1 MLAFG
6 SSPDDD
12 DITAERKRLYV
23 GSSILTPL
31 VLGALGV
38 VYLIEG
44 EAAAGWDYV
53 IIDLWIWALLPVFG
67 RTRNV
72 TFVFWLAAVPVL
84 PAHLVA
90 ILALGDIMHSGGI
103 VLWGLAFPIAT
114 GLVFVPI
121 RHMIPLFAMYTVN
134 LVVCLLVV
142 PADRSSLPHDVERVI
157 LTVNLTALSV
167 FAVAILGLFVNQ
179 RDKAH
184 RMLREEQRRGRELL
198 LSILPETV
206 ADELTR
212 APRVIADAFDDVSVL
227 FADVVGFTPMSE
239 QLTPTELVELLD
251 ELFAHFDGLVE
262 QAGLEKIK
270 TIGDAYM
277 VAAGIPLPRPDH
289 AAAIVE
295 LGLRMQATA
304 QSREFHGRQLQL
316 RIGVNSGPVVAGVIG
331 RRKFSYD
338 LWGDVVN
345 TASRMESH
353 GVPGRLHITEA
364 THHLVAARFDC
375 ESRGAVEIRGK
386 GLLTTWLVN
395 ERRDLRPHPHPKG
408 VGNSHGL

>member
-1 MLAFG
+1 LRVISRVLALG
-6 SSPDDD
+6 ANADDD
-12 DITAERKRLYV
+12 DVTAQRKRLYM
-23 GSSILTPL
+23 GSSTVTPAL
-31 VLGALGV
+31 LGALGV
-38 VYLIEG
+38 VYVLEG
-44 EAAAGWDYV
+44 EPVAGWDY
-53 IIDLWIWALLPVFG
+53 ITIDLWIWALIPVFLV
-67 RTRNV
+67 THNV
-72 TFVFWLAAVPVL
+72 ILGFWLAAVPTL
-84 PAHLVA
+84 PAHLIA
-90 ILALGDIMHSGGI
+90 ILALGDITHSGGI
-103 VLWGLAFPIAT
+103 VLWGLAFPVAT
-114 GLVFVPI
+114 SVVFVPI
-121 RHMIPLFAMYTVN
+121 WQMIPLFAMFVAN
-134 LVVCLLVV
+134 LVVCTLIV
-142 PADRSSLPHDVERVI
+142 PADRSSLSHGLEQTILVI
-157 LTVNLTALSV
+157 NLAGLSA
-167 FAVAILGLFVNQ
+167 FAVAILGLFVNE

-198 LSILPETV
+198 LSILPEAV

-212 APRVIADAFDDVSVL
+212 APRVIADAFEDVSVL

-251 ELFAHFDGLVE
+251 ELFAHFDGLVD

-289 AAAIVE
+289 ATAIVE

-304 QSREFHGRQLQL
+304 EARAFGGRHLQL
-316 RIGVNSGPVVAGVIG
+316 RIGVNSGSVVAGVIG

-364 THHLVAARFDC
+364 THALVADRFDC
-375 ESRGAVEIRGK
+375 ESRGMVEIRGK
-386 GLLTTWLVN
+386 GALTTWLVN
-395 ERRDLRPHPHPKG
+395 EQRRPRPAPASLR
-408 VGNSHGL
+408 